1 MNDRAA
7 VLQVAEFVF
16 GEFCLLEDGTE
27 GSGGNIPGV
36 HRQVGLPSVFVTQYE
51 MGSALPTFLET
62 GALELAQLFFRL
74 VRRVRRL
81 PPLRGSP
88 RIG

>member
-1 MNDRAA
+1 
-7 VLQVAEFVF
+7 
-16 GEFCLLEDGTE
+16 
-27 GSGGNIPGV
+27 V